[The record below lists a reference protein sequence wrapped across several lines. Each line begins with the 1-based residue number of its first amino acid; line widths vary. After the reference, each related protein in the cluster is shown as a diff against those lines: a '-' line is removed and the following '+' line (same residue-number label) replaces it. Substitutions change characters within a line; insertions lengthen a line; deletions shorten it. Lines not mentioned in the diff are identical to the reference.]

1 MSKSKNKGFIAL
13 PLIILFLLIIIA
25 VMGYFLF
32 TKNPISPT
40 LTSTETP
47 LATDMPVSATV
58 TPESNSLGITTWSLT
73 EIDNKLYI
81 MQIKKLTN
89 SKVKFA
95 DNNFNRSLKNVYSQD
110 NEVSLEPEEN
120 TSIDTAKYNWDDVLS
135 EPIKD
140 STGSIS
146 INVSD
151 RLFSF
156 KQIPNTKSIV
166 FSIELSRAV
175 STSQGSSWDPY
186 GTRRDLYLYDRSQ
199 SKPSLKKIISFSN
212 TGTQYSYPKINS
224 FSEDNKFVDVMLFGC
239 WACDGHKPETL
250 LVDLQTSKSQNIGK
264 KSYFKW
270 IQNGNYE
277 YKDYIVK
284 ECDQPQPGECYEDPN
299 TLPLKTGKI

>member
-156 KQIPNTKSIV
+156 KQLPNSKNILFTTDILRSASSNNSV
-166 FSIELSRAV
+166 WSPYDSRN
-175 STSQGSSWDPY
+175 DI
-186 GTRRDLYLYDRSQ
+186 YLYDRSQ
-199 SKPSLKKIISFSN
+199 LKTTLKKIVSLSR
-212 TGTQYSYPKINS
+212 TGNNYAFPKINS
-224 FSEDNKFVDVMLFGC
+224 FSEDNKYVDIMLFGC